1 MKWADQKKIIDLI
14 NKRKVE
20 ILAEIPK
27 PEGDGKVKK
36 AKAAPAKVEE
46 KKVEANAE
54 PAAASTGK
62 NILDLVGRDIKAV

>member
-27 PEGDGKVKK
+27 PEGDAKVKK

-54 PAAASTGK
+54 
-62 NILDLVGRDIKAV
+62 